1 MYVLHTPQ
9 IDWLEAALAAAPEEE
24 QGRIGRWLERAVMEH
39 DKLLLDNG
47 LGHTTQD
54 APDGLPEVP
63 VFTRWEQIHVL
74 SAFCQAGANT
84 WRQLRGVRE
93 KPVSAKGRVVF
104 TKEWRKC
111 EIRRQR

>member
-9 IDWLEAALAAAPEEE
+9 IDWLEAALATAPSEE

-63 VFTRWEQIHVL
+63 VFTRCEQIHVFFISFL
-74 SAFCQAGANT
+74 SG
-84 WRQLRGVRE
+84 
-93 KPVSAKGRVVF
+93 
-104 TKEWRKC
+104 
-111 EIRRQR
+111 RRQYLEAAQRRTRKACSGKRKSCLYKRMEEM